1 MATNSLLDKL
11 RDGLRAFRSARGGNV
26 IGTFALALIPLVGT
40 VGAAVDYSRAN
51 SVKAHMQKAA
61 DVAALYAA
69 SGNYASDADR
79 IAAGV
84 NAFNANYSAQF
95 AAVSPQVTT
104 DSSTVTVTAAAAVDT
119 TLLKIV
125 GFRTVPANVTA
136 IAQFDPDHTACVLAL
151 QRTDDGVSLDDEAAF
166 SANCGLYANS
176 KSYNAVQ
183 VSSSSHIKA
192 SSTCVVGGYIRSK
205 GSALKPLPHTGCPA
219 LADPLEVLPVPPE
232 ASDACAY
239 NNYSVTSSATLSPG
253 VYCGGLTIASGASV
267 TFLPGTYVIRDGQLS
282 IGSAARATGNNVLL
296 HLTGQNASFAFGS
309 ESHIAFTA
317 PTAGTYKGI
326 VLFQS
331 PNVTGTLTANTFSSE
346 STSVLQGAVYTPN
359 GDIVINCEGTVGAS
373 ADYTVW
379 VVKRLLVHWG
389 TLRVT
394 SNYGGS
400 STPLPDPVVAMVTIK
415 AVLIR

>member
-104 DSSTVTVTAAAAVDT
+104 DGGTVTVTAAAAVDT
-119 TLLKIV
+119 KMLKVV
-125 GFRTVPANVTA
+125 GFQTVSANVTA

-151 QRTDDGVSLDDEAAF
+151 QPTDDGISLDDQAAF

-176 KSYNAVQ
+176 KSYNALQ
-183 VSSSSHIKA
+183 ASSSSQITA
-192 SSTCVVGGYIRSK
+192 SSSCVV
-205 GSALKPLPHTGCPA
+205 
-219 LADPLEVLPVPPE
+219 
-232 ASDACAY
+232 
-239 NNYSVTSSATLSPG
+239 
-253 VYCGGLTIASGASV
+253 
-267 TFLPGTYVIRDGQLS
+267 
-282 IGSAARATGNNVLL
+282 
-296 HLTGQNASFAFGS
+296 
-309 ESHIAFTA
+309 
-317 PTAGTYKGI
+317 
-326 VLFQS
+326 
-331 PNVTGTLTANTFSSE
+331 
-346 STSVLQGAVYTPN
+346 
-359 GDIVINCEGTVGAS
+359 
-373 ADYTVW
+373 
-379 VVKRLLVHWG
+379 
-389 TLRVT
+389 
-394 SNYGGS
+394 
-400 STPLPDPVVAMVTIK
+400 
-415 AVLIR
+415 